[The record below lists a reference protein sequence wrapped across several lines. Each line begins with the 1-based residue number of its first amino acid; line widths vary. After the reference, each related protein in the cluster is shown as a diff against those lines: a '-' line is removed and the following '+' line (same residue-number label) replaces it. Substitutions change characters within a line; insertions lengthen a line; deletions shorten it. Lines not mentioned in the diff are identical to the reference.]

1 MAHNK
6 TSNTGTTTEQYTT
19 FCPVNTTLSVI
30 GGKWK
35 VLILYHLVEQTQRF
49 NELRRLLPEITQ
61 RMLTL
66 QLRELE
72 ADGIVLRTIYPEVPP
87 RVDYELTELGMS
99 LQPVLTAMKAW
110 GVAYT
115 KLAESTEEE
124 ALA

>member
-1 MAHNK
+1 MDQNRVD
-6 TSNTGTTTEQYTT
+6 TPPMDLDQ
-19 FCPVNTTLSVI
+19 CPVAATLQVI
-30 GGKWK
+30 GGKW
-35 VLILYHLVEQTQRF
+35 VPLILFQLKDGPRRF
-49 NELRRLLPEITQ
+49 NALRRLIPGITQ

>member
-1 MAHNK
+1 MKRLNNK
-6 TSNTGTTTEQYTT
+6 SGCSVE
-19 FCPVNTTLSVI
+19 VTLSVM
-30 GGKWK
+30 GGTWK
-35 VLILYHLVEQTQRF
+35 PIIIFNLLRGKKRF
-49 NELRRLLPEITQ
+49 MELSRAIPSATQ

-99 LQPVLTAMKAW
+99 LQPVLAAMKAW

>member
-1 MAHNK
+1 MKRLNNK
-6 TSNTGTTTEQYTT
+6 SGCSVE
-19 FCPVNTTLSVI
+19 VTLSVM
-30 GGKWK
+30 GGTWK
-35 VLILYHLVEQTQRF
+35 PIIIF
-49 NELRRLLPEITQ
+49 NLLRGKKRIMELSRAIPSATQ

>member
-1 MAHNK
+1 MKRLNNK
-6 TSNTGTTTEQYTT
+6 SGCSVE
-19 FCPVNTTLSVI
+19 VTLSVM
-30 GGKWK
+30 GGTWK
-35 VLILYHLVEQTQRF
+35 PIIIFNLLRGKKRF
-49 NELRRLLPEITQ
+49 MELSRAIPSATQ

-72 ADGIVLRTIYPEVPP
+72 ADGIVLRTIYHEVPP

-115 KLAESTEEE
+115 KLAEATEEE

>member
-1 MAHNK
+1 MKRLNNK
-6 TSNTGTTTEQYTT
+6 SGCSVE
-19 FCPVNTTLSVI
+19 VTLSVM
-30 GGKWK
+30 GGTWK
-35 VLILYHLVEQTQRF
+35 PIIIFNLLRGKKRF
-49 NELRRLLPEITQ
+49 MELSRAIPSATQ